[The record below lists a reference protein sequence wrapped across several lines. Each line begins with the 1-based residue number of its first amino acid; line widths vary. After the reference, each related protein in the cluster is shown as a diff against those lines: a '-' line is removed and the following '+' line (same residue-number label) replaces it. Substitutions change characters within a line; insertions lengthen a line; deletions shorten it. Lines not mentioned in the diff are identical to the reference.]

1 MIFNVYYCVTET
13 GHNLEKKSRISSKN
27 KKQQGD
33 GEQAQQKRWE
43 DGRLIA
49 MQYLDKKSTFY

>member
-33 GEQAQQKRWE
+33 GEPAQQIGWE
-43 DGRLIA
+43 DGRL
-49 MQYLDKKSTFY
+49 